1 MFPVGKMWIS
11 LGSIQENTI
20 TLKSIYQTK
29 YSVSYSEKIMV
40 KYKVKNEN
48 VLNN

>member
-11 LGSIQENTI
+11 LGSIQENAI

-29 YSVSYSEKIMV
+29 YSVFYSEK
-40 KYKVKNEN
+40 
-48 VLNN
+48 NNGKIQSEEWKCIK